1 MRPIVRIFRRLIKR
15 LSQGSMA
22 ELPSKLSHGQIRID
36 IGDKSFT
43 VDTTRVDTANDLS
56 VRHVRDGLY
65 SILYKGRSISAVFA
79 PVNGTHFRVTVG
91 KDVHSIHIVDHRRQ
105 LLEKY
110 GLSTDETYRE
120 FRVRA
125 PMPGLV
131 LKVWAKTGM
140 HVSKDDPLLVL
151 EAMKMENEIRSP
163 GAGIVSIVHVKSGD
177 AVLKGSLLVEL
188 DCLAET
194 E

>member
-1 MRPIVRIFRRLIKR
+1 
-15 LSQGSMA
+15 
-22 ELPSKLSHGQIRID
+22 
-36 IGDKSFT
+36 
-43 VDTTRVDTANDLS
+43 
-56 VRHVRDGLY
+56 
-65 SILYKGRSISAVFA
+65 
-79 PVNGTHFRVTVG
+79 
-91 KDVHSIHIVDHRRQ
+91 
-105 LLEKY
+105 
-110 GLSTDETYRE
+110 ETYRE

-163 GAGIVSIVHVKSGD
+163 GAGIVSIVHVKSGEV
-177 AVLKGSLLVEL
+177 VLKGSLLVEL